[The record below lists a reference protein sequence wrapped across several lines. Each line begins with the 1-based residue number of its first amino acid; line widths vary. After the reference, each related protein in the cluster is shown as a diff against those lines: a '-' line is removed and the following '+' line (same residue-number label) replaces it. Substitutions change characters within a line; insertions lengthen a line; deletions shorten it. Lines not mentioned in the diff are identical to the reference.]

1 MNATDVR
8 NQLTDFLQRGGQVF
22 LCVARTGTKFKTI
35 PCVGMG
41 SKLRL
46 SKEKLGHSMTL
57 NTAIASTKWINEVRT
72 SHGHCSAGRGWA
84 MCGGLR
90 AGS

>member
-1 MNATDVR
+1 
-8 NQLTDFLQRGGQVF
+8 
-22 LCVARTGTKFKTI
+22 
-35 PCVGMG
+35 MG

-84 MCGGLR
+84 MRGGLR

>member
-1 MNATDVR
+1 
-8 NQLTDFLQRGGQVF
+8 
-22 LCVARTGTKFKTI
+22 
-35 PCVGMG
+35 MG

-57 NTAIASTKWINEVRT
+57 NTEIASTKWINEVGT
-72 SHGHCSAGRGWA
+72 SHGHCSVGRGWA